1 MPRTLLFSL
10 AVATTLATG
19 FNAHAQ
25 KAKPPIPTDAAG
37 RWKWEQMEQGPFFS
51 SNLKG
56 SVAALKTLTLR
67 VGSEASPAAARF
79 RLHPYI
85 QTTSV
90 AMPFYKNSTQYKEFV
105 ELCEKRQWKEL
116 PREANDKEL
125 KAFMAKGD
133 NINPFSRLQVQT
145 KFRQWRT
152 FCGLNRPKLFWQLSI
167 FASS

>member
-67 VGSEASPAAARF
+67 VGSEASPAAATQWINRSS
-79 RLHPYI
+79 LPEDVKTQLLAKAQPLPKNPLPLPI
-85 QTTSV
+85 IVPPLQQSV
-90 AMPFYKNSTQYKEFV
+90 KTQ
-105 ELCEKRQWKEL
+105 LLKR
-116 PREANDKEL
+116 
-125 KAFMAKGD
+125 
-133 NINPFSRLQVQT
+133 
-145 KFRQWRT
+145 
-152 FCGLNRPKLFWQLSI
+152 
-167 FASS
+167 